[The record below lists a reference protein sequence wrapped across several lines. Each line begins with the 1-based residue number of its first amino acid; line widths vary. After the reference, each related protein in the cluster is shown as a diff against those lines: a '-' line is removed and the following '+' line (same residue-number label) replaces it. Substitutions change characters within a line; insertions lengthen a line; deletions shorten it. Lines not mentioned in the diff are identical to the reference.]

1 MHPAQRSTGSRSCP
15 SDAWPLAEVPD
26 HATLAHGH
34 GTGGCLTDRAVVRYS
49 LRVTERRRDLLSLA
63 TLSLAALILGHHLVF
78 LTAYGP
84 QYWTMLERTGHG
96 PVWAITVATVAIL
109 SAGLAF
115 LALRRLASL
124 GRLARAVEDG
134 GTTVRDGS
142 MRHLAALVLRVW
154 CVILVASLAL
164 FVLNENMERAAIGL
178 PAPGIAIL
186 AGGIGHT
193 SPIFVFMAVAA
204 AVALV
209 AGLYRWRRDVLL
221 ARVGVDRPTWD
232 RSAHARPPRPSPLLR
247 RRPRSVVGSRLA
259 GRAPPPLPRLS
270 TI

>member
-1 MHPAQRSTGSRSCP
+1 M
-15 SDAWPLAEVPD
+15 
-26 HATLAHGH
+26 
-34 GTGGCLTDRAVVRYS
+34 GGRLTEHTAARYS

-109 SAGLAF
+109 SAGLIFVAI
-115 LALRRLASL
+115 RRMASL
-124 GRLARAVEDG
+124 RRLARAVEDRRM
-134 GTTVRDGS
+134 TVRDGS
-142 MRHLAALVLRVW
+142 LRDLAGHVLRLWAVVV
-154 CVILVASLAL
+154 VISLAL
-164 FVLNENMERAAIGL
+164 FVLNENLERAAIGL
-178 PAPGIAIL
+178 PAPGFALL
-186 AGGIGHT
+186 AGGMGRA

-209 AGLYRWRRDVLL
+209 AGLYRWRRDILL
-221 ARVGVDRPTWD
+221 ARVRAERQVWD
-232 RSAHARPPRPSPLLR
+232 RSPGGRPARPSALPR

-259 GRAPPPLPRLS
+259 GRAPPPLHRLS

>member
-1 MHPAQRSTGSRSCP
+1 M
-15 SDAWPLAEVPD
+15 
-26 HATLAHGH
+26 
-34 GTGGCLTDRAVVRYS
+34 
-49 LRVTERRRDLLSLA
+49 TERRRDLLSLA

-84 QYWTMLERTGHG
+84 EYWTMLERTGHG

-109 SAGLAF
+109 SAGLVF

-124 GRLARAVEDG
+124 RRQARTVQENGA
-134 GTTVRDGS
+134 TVRDAS
-142 MRHLAALVLRVW
+142 LRDLAGVVTRLWCLVV
-154 CVILVASLAL
+154 VVSLAL
-164 FVLNENMERAAIGL
+164 FVLNENLERIAIGV

-186 AGGIGHT
+186 ASGIGHT
-193 SPIFVFMAVAA
+193 SPILVFMAVSA

-221 ARVGVDRPTWD
+221 ARVRAGRLTWD
-232 RSAHARPPRPSPLLR
+232 RLAHARPPRPSLLPR

-259 GRAPPPLPRLS
+259 GRAPPLLPRLS
-270 TI
+270 TV

>member
-1 MHPAQRSTGSRSCP
+1 M
-15 SDAWPLAEVPD
+15 
-26 HATLAHGH
+26 
-34 GTGGCLTDRAVVRYS
+34 VRYS

-78 LTAYGP
+78 LTAYGS
-84 QYWTMLERTGHG
+84 QYWTLLERTGHG
-96 PVWAITVATVAIL
+96 PVWAITVFTVAIL
-109 SAGLAF
+109 SAGLVF

-124 GRLARAVEDG
+124 RRLARAVEDG

-142 MRHLAALVLRVW
+142 LSHLGGLVLRLW
-154 CVILVASLAL
+154 CVIVVVSLAL
-164 FVLNENMERAAIGL
+164 FVLNENLERAAIGL

-221 ARVGVDRPTWD
+221 ARVSADRLTWD
-232 RSAHARPPRPSPLLR
+232 RSAHARPQRPPLLPR

-259 GRAPPPLPRLS
+259 GRAPPLLPRLS
-270 TI
+270 TV

>member
-1 MHPAQRSTGSRSCP
+1 M
-15 SDAWPLAEVPD
+15 
-26 HATLAHGH
+26 
-34 GTGGCLTDRAVVRYS
+34 VRYS

-78 LTAYGP
+78 LTAYGS
-84 QYWTMLERTGHG
+84 QYWTLLERTGHG
-96 PVWAITVATVAIL
+96 PVWAITVFTVAIL
-109 SAGLAF
+109 SAGLVF

-124 GRLARAVEDG
+124 RRLAHAVEDG

-142 MRHLAALVLRVW
+142 LGDLGGLVLRLW
-154 CVILVASLAL
+154 CVIVVVSLAL
-164 FVLNENMERAAIGL
+164 FVLNENLERAAIGL

-221 ARVGVDRPTWD
+221 ARVRADRLTWD
-232 RSAHARPPRPSPLLR
+232 RSTHARPQRPPLLPR

-259 GRAPPPLPRLS
+259 GRAPPLLPRLS
-270 TI
+270 TV

>member
-1 MHPAQRSTGSRSCP
+1 VTG
-15 SDAWPLAEVPD
+15 
-26 HATLAHGH
+26 
-34 GTGGCLTDRAVVRYS
+34 
-49 LRVTERRRDLLSLA
+49 RRRDLLSLA

-109 SAGLAF
+109 SVGLVF
-115 LALRRLASL
+115 LAIRRMASL
-124 GRLARAVEDG
+124 RRLARAVEDG

-142 MRHLAALVLRVW
+142 LRHLVRHVLRLWSAV
-154 CVILVASLAL
+154 VVVSLAL
-164 FVLNENMERAAIGL
+164 FVLNENLERAAIGL
-178 PAPGIAIL
+178 PAPGLALL

-209 AGLYRWRRDVLL
+209 AGLYRWRRDILL
-221 ARVGVDRPTWD
+221 AQVQADRQVWG
-232 RSAHARPPRPSPLLR
+232 RSPEVRPARPETLPR
-247 RRPRSVVGSRLA
+247 RRPRSIVGSRLA

-270 TI
+270 TV